1 MPSLPFLEIGARLYR
16 AAVAELGRSPEE
28 MSPNLTWLVG
38 KRLKDAAK
46 QDYTW
51 SFTFFDGGWIGT
63 ESGWRLVTADGIAVT
78 AEDHGHVFGLP
89 SPVDAGARVQLAV
102 EGKKIRAVRIADRTS
117 DLILEFEEGVSLEFL
132 NLSCGYES
140 WHTQHDSEEVICQGG
155 GQLVTLSKKKGDPV
169 GTDNSGAAP
178 RRV

>member
-1 MPSLPFLEIGARLYR
+1 MA
-16 AAVAELGRSPEE
+16 
-28 MSPNLTWLVG
+28 PNLTWLVG

-51 SFTFFDGGWIGT
+51 SFTFSDGGWIGT
-63 ESGWRLVTADGIAVT
+63 ESGWRLVTSDGVGVT
-78 AEDHGHVFGLP
+78 SEDHGHAFGLP

-102 EGKKIRAVRIADRTS
+102 GARKIEAIRVADRTS
-117 DLILEFEEGVSLEFL
+117 DLIVGFEGGVSLEFL

-140 WHTQHDSEEVICQGG
+140 WRTQHDSEEVICMGG
-155 GQLVTLSKKKGDPV
+155 GQLATYSNKKKGDPV
-169 GTDNSGAAP
+169 GTDNVGAAR

>member
-1 MPSLPFLEIGARLYR
+1 M
-16 AAVAELGRSPEE
+16 
-28 MSPNLTWLVG
+28 PNLTWLVG
-38 KRLKDAAK
+38 KRLKEAAK

-51 SFTFFDGGWIGT
+51 SFTFPDGGWIVT

-78 AEDHGHVFGLP
+78 SEDHGHVFGLP
-89 SPVDAGARVQLAV
+89 SPVDAGSRVHLAV
-102 EGKKIRAVRIADRTS
+102 GAKKIEAIRIADRTS
-117 DLILEFEEGVSLEFL
+117 DLILEFEDGVSLEFL

-140 WHTQHDSEEVICQGG
+140 WRAQHDSEEVICMGG
-155 GQLVTLSKKKGDPV
+155 GQLATFSNRKKGDPV